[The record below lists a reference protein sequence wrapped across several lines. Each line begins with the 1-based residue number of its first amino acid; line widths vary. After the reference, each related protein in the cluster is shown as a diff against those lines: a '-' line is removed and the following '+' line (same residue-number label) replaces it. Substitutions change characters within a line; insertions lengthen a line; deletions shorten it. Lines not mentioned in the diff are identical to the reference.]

1 MSDFDTN
8 LENYNYEDLM
18 TLFDL
23 DPTTSTEDAKKKTD
37 DYLAA
42 LENEDPNITNFVK
55 NAQKKLLETH
65 NRNIKKGNKN
75 PIKKE
80 TFYKYLHVE
89 SKYRQNNSVVSNQS
103 TIDPKTTEEIT
114 ATNDETGNCTI
125 NLSETLKNVV
135 KISMVKIM
143 LPFSWYN
150 IYEPKNT
157 FQVTVGANDPVT
169 ITIPP
174 GGYQLAPVYPTSQNP
189 LNIIEA
195 INNSLNNITFS
206 YRQLTGKVTIENSTG
221 DEITI
226 NFVGGTSITCTNA
239 SNKIIREQITTNN
252 HFGTLLGFKQTSY
265 TISDTKSIESEAYA
279 NIVRTKS
286 IIIDLNDFNN
296 NYVGNKFIYAVNSE
310 NIPSLPS
317 YYTPL
322 VQQNP
327 DVPITSINGTCIDDT
342 TKNNGIVDN
351 KVQVPLYNP
360 SFPRKMTQNQIYS
373 LNQILQTRANNILIK
388 QEFSAVPNFFGIFAV
403 DFNDYQFGSMIL
415 EYNNSPNL
423 NERVY
428 YGPVDIDRIQLRIL
442 DESGKQLDLNGAEW
456 SITFMVEHLYQY

>member
-1 MSDFDTN
+1 
-8 LENYNYEDLM
+8 
-18 TLFDL
+18 
-23 DPTTSTEDAKKKTD
+23 
-37 DYLAA
+37 
-42 LENEDPNITNFVK
+42 
-55 NAQKKLLETH
+55 
-65 NRNIKKGNKN
+65 
-75 PIKKE
+75 
-80 TFYKYLHVE
+80 LHIE
-89 SKYRQNNSVVSNQS
+89 SKYRQNNSTVSNQS
-103 TIDPKTTEEIT
+103 TIEPKTTGEII
-114 ATNDETGNCTI
+114 ATNDETGNFTI

-135 KISMVKIM
+135 KIRLDKIQI
-143 LPFSWYN
+143 PFSWYN

-157 FQVTVGANDPVT
+157 FQVTVGGGDPEP

-174 GGYQLAPVYPTSQNP
+174 GNYELTSEDPTAPNP
-189 LNIIEA
+189 LNIIEV
-195 INNSLNNITFS
+195 INSKLTNITFS
-206 YRQLTGKVTIENSTG
+206 YSPLTGKVTIENNTG

-226 NFVGGTSITCTNA
+226 DFVGGTSIACTNA
-239 SNKIIREQITTNN
+239 SNKSNTEPINTNN

-265 TISDTKSIESEAYA
+265 TISDTNFIESEAYA

-342 TKNNGIVDN
+342 IKNNGIVDN
-351 KVQVPLYNP
+351 NVQVPLYNP

-373 LNQILQTRANNILIK
+373 LNQILQTRANNVFIK
-388 QEFSAVPNFFGIFAV
+388 QEFSAVPNFFGIFAI
-403 DFNDYQFGSMIL
+403 DFSDYQFGSIIL
-415 EYNNSPNL
+415 AYNDSPDL

-428 YGPVDIDRIQLRIL
+428 YGPVDIDRIQVRIL
-442 DESGKQLDLNGAEW
+442 DETGRQLDLNGAEW
-456 SITFMVEHLYQY
+456 SMTVMVEHLYQY